1 MENFFYEE
9 GKEFRYQIGEV
20 STTRPWPMLTYASVK
35 EFLLDPDCQQ
45 IFSEYQ
51 NVYIYGHFL
60 WKNFQTWDL
69 DLGLACDF
77 DIADWSRISA
87 DLHKLYNLALNR
99 HCLLVDITV
108 SHLNVACL
116 LPTKSDLVENN
127 QNTPASEWKFPRIS
141 PPLQGK
147 YSHKYVKIS
156 RMEKK
161 IGDTIQVFDYRD
173 SPRTAQKT
181 SLLFGEYLVMI
192 DFSEVDLHDKI
203 IKRIA
208 NSEKNPLINF
218 MTVSDFL
225 SQTELEFIQIQ
236 NY

>member
-1 MENFFYEE
+1 VENFFYEE

-45 IFSEYQ
+45 IFSKYQ

-77 DIADWSRISA
+77 DIADWSRISS

-127 QNTPASEWKFPRIS
+127 RNTPASEWKFPRIS
-141 PPLQGK
+141 PPL
-147 YSHKYVKIS
+147 
-156 RMEKK
+156 
-161 IGDTIQVFDYRD
+161 
-173 SPRTAQKT
+173 
-181 SLLFGEYLVMI
+181 
-192 DFSEVDLHDKI
+192 
-203 IKRIA
+203 
-208 NSEKNPLINF
+208 
-218 MTVSDFL
+218 
-225 SQTELEFIQIQ
+225 
-236 NY
+236 